1 MPEKTAITNGV
12 SYSAKRL
19 IQDSKGFGVA
29 LDYGSGKLRN
39 SRYLH
44 EQGMVVDA
52 VDTKDQ
58 IDTYDVDFLRNTYS
72 IYDDISDKYDYILCS
87 FVLNVIPDLEIR
99 MRVMSRLKELVSNDG
114 FIYLETRADEKIE
127 SSKTA
132 VRYGDGYLLGSGEIK
147 TFQKKID
154 IDELHKYAIKT
165 GLRVVESKKLSASSF
180 VKLEKE

>member
-44 EQGMVVDA
+44 EQGMTVDA
-52 VDTKDQ
+52 VDTKEQ

-72 IYDDISDKYDYILCS
+72 IYDDVTNRYDYILCS

-99 MRVMSRLKELVSNDG
+99 MGIMSRLKELVSSDG
-114 FIYLETRADEKIE
+114 FIYLETRSDDKIE
-127 SSKTA
+127 SAKTA
-132 VRYGDGYLLGSGEIK
+132 VRYGDGYLLGSGEVK

-154 IDELHKYAIKT
+154 PDELRGYADDI
-165 GLRVVESKKLSASSF
+165 GLRVADSKKLSASSF
-180 VKLEKE
+180 IKLYR

>member
-19 IQDSKGFGVA
+19 IQDSKGFGVV

-44 EQGMVVDA
+44 EQGMIVDA
-52 VDTKDQ
+52 VDTKEQ

-72 IYDDISDKYDYILCS
+72 INDGVSDKYDYILCS
-87 FVLNVIPDLEIR
+87 FVLNVISDSEIR
-99 MRVMSRLKELVSNDG
+99 MGVMSRLKELISDDG
-114 FIYLETRADEKIE
+114 FIYLETRSDDKIE
-127 SSKTA
+127 SAKTA

-154 IDELHKYAIKT
+154 PDELRGYADSI
-165 GLRVVESKKLSASSF
+165 GLRVADSKKLSASSF
-180 VKLEKE
+180 IKLYK